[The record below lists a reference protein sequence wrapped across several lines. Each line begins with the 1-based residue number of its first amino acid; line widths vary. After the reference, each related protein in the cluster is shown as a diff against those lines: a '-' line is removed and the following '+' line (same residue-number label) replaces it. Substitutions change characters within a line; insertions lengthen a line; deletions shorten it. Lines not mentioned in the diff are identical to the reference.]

1 MSLQSTLDTILGL
14 IQHWQDMGDAIDPKE
29 LYRIRREL
37 AAHYFYLTTQS
48 KPLFIAR
55 SASYI
60 TRKRNM
66 AGAIMEAMYT
76 KRGMSKAEA
85 EASVEALAK
94 THADKL
100 VEIEAEAEVDA
111 LRGQI
116 QAINQVLNAMA
127 GELRDYGDV
136 AKRENYIDELNEK
149 REP

>member
-1 MSLQSTLDTILGL
+1 MSLQSTISTIIDL

-29 LYRIRREL
+29 LQRIRREI

-100 VEIEAEAEVDA
+100 IEIEAEAEVDA

-127 GELRDYGDV
+127 GELRDYGDI
-136 AKRENYIDELNEK
+136 AKRENYIDNLNEN
-149 REP
+149 REQ